1 MIEHEIRISAAT
13 FQRLQQHAVPFVDT
27 TPEAVINR
35 ALDALEG
42 TRPSVASRTSA
53 PAPTMERRIDP
64 RALPRLTHTKVLS
77 AEIDGKFIERP
88 NWNHLLDEI
97 LLIAAKRFRSFDELR
112 SHCPANLVQ
121 GKKETD
127 GFAYLQKID
136 LSVQRQDSNAACRTI
151 VTLAERLGIAL
162 EISFIWRPKMD
173 ALYPGERGLIKL
185 TGSQTL

>member
-1 MIEHEIRISAAT
+1 MADREIKISQAT
-13 FQRLQQHAVPFVDT
+13 FERLQQHAVPFVDT

-42 TRPSVASRTSA
+42 PRENVASSSSHT
-53 PAPTMERRIDP
+53 PATERRIDP

-77 AEIDGKFIERP
+77 AEIDGQFIERP
-88 NWNHLLDEI
+88 NWNRLLDKV
-97 LLIAAKRFRSFDELR
+97 LSIASRRFGSFDELR

-127 GFAYLQKID
+127 GFAYLPEIG

-151 VTLAERLGIAL
+151 VTLAERLS
-162 EISFIWRPKMD
+162 ISLDVRFIWRPKTD
-173 ALYPGERGLIKL
+173 ALYPGEQGRIRLGSL
-185 TGSQTL
+185 TNL